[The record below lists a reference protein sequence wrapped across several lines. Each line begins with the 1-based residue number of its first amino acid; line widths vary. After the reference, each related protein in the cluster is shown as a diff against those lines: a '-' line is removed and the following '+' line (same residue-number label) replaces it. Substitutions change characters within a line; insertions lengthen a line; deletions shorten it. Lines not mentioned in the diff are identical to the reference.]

1 MIEELWINGKD
12 AHTTWGIVSS
22 STTLSELMTPAGQ
35 KKLVENSSRLEHGK
49 RVITNKRIAR
59 KADRDITLNIQMVAD
74 NESDFLA
81 NYAAFCDDVLAN
93 GRFEVITKYQPNVIY
108 RLDYISCQQFSEFM
122 RGIAKF
128 ALRCNEPDPTDRGL
142 SSIH

>member
-1 MIEELWINGKD
+1 MTGELWINGDD
-12 AHTTWGIVSS
+12 AYTTWGIITS

-49 RVITNKRIAR
+49 RVIATQETAR
-59 KADRDITLNIQMVAD
+59 KADRDITLNIQMVAG
-74 NESDFLA
+74 NEEDFFA
-81 NYAAFCDDVLAN
+81 NYAAFCDDVLAK
-93 GRFEVITKYQPNVIY
+93 GRFEIHTKYQPDVIY
-108 RLDYISCQQFSEFM
+108 RLDYVSCQQFSEFM

-142 SSIH
+142 LSIH